1 MVKNNLHALLGRSA
15 LIIGLLAFVLVSLSS
30 SVRADAAWQQHQP
43 IIRRSAPTQLP
54 PSVQDAP
61 HYAMYQKQQQQ
72 NHIFPRQ
79 AASTSDSVTT
89 ATYSEL
95 PTAATTIDGQPQA
108 TTTSDPL
115 LALMPDFAFS
125 MPAQIVVDGINIALI
140 SVLVIHLLFTV
151 QYHFPLS
158 RRNFYL
164 QMSSSLMLL
173 ISLSVTLHII
183 LDLLQT
189 ESQRYPFMFP
199 YIGIQLPP
207 GDESWTKVQ
216 EVFFLLMR
224 AITTALIHITHIQFL
239 TLLFPSA
246 LEARLILWMLG
257 PLAIIN
263 SGMEF
268 TGLADDSD
276 AKTNDLG
283 DAIRNICNST
293 LTLLYT
299 TALII
304 WGLLVNRS
312 RAWRA
317 GGGTAAFGGGSVG
330 LALINTAISFTEIK
344 YDRLWWLPNVCW
356 TLTIWQSWLGFW
368 WWVSSGMGIGEVED
382 RQERLE
388 RKRKREERKRRKLEK
403 QKQKLAMLEAADAN
417 NVEAHSSQHDSSSI
431 PGLNRLRR
439 IKDRLIGDSTGASI
453 LTRRNRRQNVAAIES
468 DATSRPARTK
478 SGSGTDEI
486 ELDQICVAARS
497 ETEHTQQRDGSPD
510 SIPLTGIAVHS
521 GTPEGE
527 HAADGEMDINAA
539 NEDGRTTAGTG
550 SGSSDTNPTSSSA
563 PGWIATAA
571 QRFMDHQPNFIKARF
586 RRLRLAHMAAARR
599 AAHEQTVLREQVL
612 SSSRIAGP
620 GLRHMVFERS
630 GSSRTD
636 IDTNIDVNA
645 MPELSSTLGRSAS
658 LGTKPT
664 QDTKTISTTSSLRNV
679 EEPRSQSTDG
689 AIGSSQC
696 RGSINPRS
704 TSSLSTGRQDRINE
718 DEDDGS
724 DSTSLRGSSE
734 SHNSLSGRRAANAG
748 SKSPTVS
755 QRNASTRAPAG
766 PSGTATASGAAMDR
780 PASLRTRGS
789 VSGSMRSARQHDNTP
804 ADTRDDEWED
814 VDVPSTA
821 AARRGAAADSAATRN
836 SYARPPITQRS
847 TSRTRRDDD
856 SDDDDAEDSS
866 WFWRGGLR
874 QMRLRDRTTYD

>member
-1 MVKNNLHALLGRSA
+1 MRYPLSYVGRLTVLVS
-15 LIIGLLAFVLVSLSS
+15 LLAFVLVSFSTTAQ
-30 SVRADAAWQQHQP
+30 ADANWKQP
-43 IIRRSAPTQLP
+43 QRLARRDASTPF
-54 PSVQDAP
+54 QDALQ
-61 HYAMYQKQQQQ
+61 HAMYEQQK
-72 NHIFPRQ
+72 HLFGRQ
-79 AASTSDSVTT
+79 AASTTNSAAT

-95 PTAATTIDGQPQA
+95 PTAAITIDGQPPP
-108 TTTSDPL
+108 TTSSDPL

-158 RRNFYL
+158 RKNFYL
-164 QMSSSLMLL
+164 QISSSLMLL

-183 LDLLQT
+183 LQLLED

-207 GDESWTKVQ
+207 GDDSWTKVQ

-299 TALII
+299 TALLI
-304 WGLLVNRS
+304 WGLLVNRR

-403 QKQKLAMLEAADAN
+403 QKQKLAMLEASDVN

-431 PGLNRLRR
+431 PGLSGFRR
-439 IKDRLIGDSTGASI
+439 IKDRLVGEPTGTNT
-453 LTRRNRRQNVAAIES
+453 LTRRVRRQNTAGNES
-468 DATSRPARTK
+468 DGMGGPARTN

-486 ELDQICVAARS
+486 ELDQIRVSSRDERDRS
-497 ETEHTQQRDGSPD
+497 EERHGSADGAA
-510 SIPLTGIAVHS
+510 LTGIAVH
-521 GTPEGE
+521 GADHDDDDAE
-527 HAADGEMDINAA
+527 HAVDGEADVNAA

-550 SGSSDTNPTSSSA
+550 SGSSDTNPTASSA
-563 PGWIATAA
+563 PGWISTAA

-612 SSSRIAGP
+612 NSSRVSGP
-620 GLRHMVFERS
+620 GLRHMMFDRP
-630 GSSRTD
+630 GSSRTGMD
-636 IDTNIDVNA
+636 SNTDMNA

-664 QDTKTISTTSSLRNV
+664 QDTKTISTASSLRAAR
-679 EEPRSQSTDG
+679 EPRSQSTDG
-689 AIGSSQC
+689 AAGLQQR
-696 RGSINPRS
+696 RGSTNPRNS
-704 TSSLSTGRQDRINE
+704 VSLATRRDSRINE
-718 DEDDGS
+718 DDAGDDNDADD
-724 DSTSLRGSSE
+724 DSLSLRGSSE
-734 SHNSLSGRRAANAG
+734 SNKSTRRTPRRTDAR
-748 SKSPTVS
+748 SVSPTS
-755 QRNASTRAPAG
+755 SPRTASNRAQNTSSTLAAVNH
-766 PSGTATASGAAMDR
+766 TATRSTSQPRGSASGG
-780 PASLRTRGS
+780 TRGP
-789 VSGSMRSARQHDNTP
+789 RQQDSA
-804 ADTRDDEWED
+804 RDDEWED
-814 VDVPSTA
+814 VDPP
-821 AARRGAAADSAATRN
+821 AAT
-836 SYARPPITQRS
+836 SRS
-847 TSRTRRDDD
+847 AGATADTAVSRSRSRRDDG
-856 SDDDDAEDSS
+856 SDDEDAEDSS

>member
-1 MVKNNLHALLGRSA
+1 MKALRLAAGYTALLISIAACLLLVLGTDVYTRASLPQHDQQLQQRSQTLAPRAA
-15 LIIGLLAFVLVSLSS
+15 LT
-30 SVRADAAWQQHQP
+30 
-43 IIRRSAPTQLP
+43 PTPLP
-54 PSVQDAP
+54 FKDAP
-61 HYAMYQKQQQQ
+61 PPQHGR
-72 NHIFPRQ
+72 HWFDRQ
-79 AASTSDSVTT
+79 AASNSSSNST

-95 PTAATTIDGQPQA
+95 PTAAITIDGQPPP
-108 TTTSDPL
+108 TTSSDPL

-140 SVLVIHLLFTV
+140 SVLLIHLLFTV

-158 RRNFYL
+158 RKNFYL
-164 QMSSSLMLL
+164 QISSSLMLL

-183 LDLLQT
+183 LKQLED

-207 GDESWTKVQ
+207 GDDSWTKLQ
-216 EVFFLLMR
+216 EVFFLVMR

-299 TALII
+299 TALLI
-304 WGLLVNRS
+304 WGLLVNRR

-403 QKQKLAMLEAADAN
+403 QKQKLAMLEAAEVQNA
-417 NVEAHSSQHDSSSI
+417 EAHSSQHDSSSI
-431 PGLNRLRR
+431 PGLSGFLR
-439 IKDRLIGDSTGASI
+439 IKDRLVGEPHGSGT
-453 LTRRNRRQNVAAIES
+453 LTRRARRQTGAGNES
-468 DATSRPARTK
+468 DGISAPARTA
-478 SGSGTDEI
+478 GGAAIDDI
-486 ELDQICVAARS
+486 ELDHIRVTPHDQHSA
-497 ETEHTQQRDGSPD
+497 EPQRDDSPHG
-510 SIPLTGIAVHS
+510 PALTGVAVHRAGES
-521 GTPEGE
+521 GE
-527 HAADGEMDINAA
+527 HDADLAAEHSGADAEA
-539 NEDGRTTAGTG
+539 NNDDGRTTAGTG
-550 SGSSDTNPTSSSA
+550 SGSSDTNPTASSA
-563 PGWIATAA
+563 PGWMSTAA
-571 QRFMDHQPNFIKARF
+571 QRFMDRQPNFIKARF

-599 AAHEQTVLREQVL
+599 AAHQQSALREQVL
-612 SSSRIAGP
+612 NSSRVSGP
-620 GLRHMVFERS
+620 GLRHMMFDRPDS
-630 GSSRTD
+630 MRTGMESTQD
-636 IDTNIDVNA
+636 MNA

-664 QDTKTISTTSSLRNV
+664 QDTKTISTASSFRAAR
-679 EEPRSQSTDG
+679 EARSQSTD
-689 AIGSSQC
+689 SRELSQQR
-696 RGSINPRS
+696 RGSTHTQNS
-704 TSSLSTGRQDRINE
+704 TALASRRNDRIVE
-718 DEDDGS
+718 DEDDDNDDDDDDDDDDHNDPDLAVRPGPSVQRDSRRYDARAESPASNRAAISSKSSFTAAAAGPNDSAAASPS
-724 DSTSLRGSSE
+724 DSAARSSGLRPRG
-734 SHNSLSGRRAANAG
+734 SLSGVPAG
-748 SKSPTVS
+748 T
-755 QRNASTRAPAG
+755 RDEDWEDFEASTPAIRSSTALSTSAPA
-766 PSGTATASGAAMDR
+766 
-780 PASLRTRGS
+780 
-789 VSGSMRSARQHDNTP
+789 
-804 ADTRDDEWED
+804 
-814 VDVPSTA
+814 
-821 AARRGAAADSAATRN
+821 
-836 SYARPPITQRS
+836 RS
-847 TSRTRRDDD
+847 TSRSRRNDG
-856 SDDDDAEDSS
+856 SDDEDAENSS
-866 WFWRGGLR
+866 WYWRGGLR

>member
-1 MVKNNLHALLGRSA
+1 MRFSTTVVGYVALLISFTT
-15 LIIGLLAFVLVSLSS
+15 LMMLSIS
-30 SVRADAAWQQHQP
+30 TTVEAVPSKQRQPPPRRAP
-43 IIRRSAPTQLP
+43 APTPYAPAAQEAVQRDWYQQQKYLFQR
-54 PSVQDAP
+54 QDAS
-61 HYAMYQKQQQQ
+61 
-72 NHIFPRQ
+72 
-79 AASTSDSVTT
+79 STNSSAT
-89 ATYSEL
+89 ATSTEL
-95 PTAATTIDGQPQA
+95 PTAAIPIDGQPQP

-140 SVLVIHLLFTV
+140 SVLIIHLLFTV
-151 QYHFPLS
+151 QYHLPLS
-158 RRNFYL
+158 RKNFYL
-164 QMSSSLMLL
+164 QISSSVMLL

-183 LDLLQT
+183 LKMLED

-207 GDESWTKVQ
+207 PDDAWTELQ
-216 EVFFLLMR
+216 QVFFLFMR
-224 AITTALIHITHIQFL
+224 AITAALIHITHIQFL

-268 TGLADDSD
+268 TGLADDND

-299 TALII
+299 TALLI
-304 WGLLVNRS
+304 WGLLVNRR

-403 QKQKLAMLEAADAN
+403 QRHKIAMLEAADLNKA
-417 NVEAHSSQHDSSSI
+417 EAHSSQHDSSSI
-431 PGLNRLRR
+431 PGLNGFRR
-439 IKDRLIGDSTGASI
+439 IKDRFVGEPNASST
-453 LTRRNRRQNVAAIES
+453 LTRRVRRQNTTGNEGDGMGDTAHARDASPTDAIELS
-468 DATSRPARTK
+468 QIRVASR
-478 SGSGTDEI
+478 DESHN
-486 ELDQICVAARS
+486 S
-497 ETEHTQQRDGSPD
+497 EIRDGPAD
-510 SIPLTGIAVHS
+510 GTALKGVAVH
-521 GTPEGE
+521 GAGPESEAEAGQ
-527 HAADGEMDINAA
+527 AADGDPNLNGA

-550 SGSSDTNPTSSSA
+550 SGSSDTNPTASSA
-563 PGWIATAA
+563 PGWISTAA

-599 AAHEQTVLREQVL
+599 AAYEQSALREQVL
-612 SSSRIAGP
+612 NSSRVSGP
-620 GLRHMVFERS
+620 GLRHMMFDRP

-636 IDTNIDVNA
+636 MESTADLDG
-645 MPELSSTLGRSAS
+645 MPELSPTLSRTLS

-664 QDTKTISTTSSLRNV
+664 RDGMTGSTPSSLRALA
-679 EEPRSQSTDG
+679 EWGGQSTDG
-689 AIGSSQC
+689 ATIMEQRRSSTNL
-696 RGSINPRS
+696 RHSVSPSPHRLDDNADD
-704 TSSLSTGRQDRINE
+704 TDE
-718 DEDDGS
+718 EDDGDDDDVDDDTDSLS
-724 DSTSLRGSSE
+724 DRGSS
-734 SHNSLSGRRAANAG
+734 S
-748 SKSPTVS
+748 S
-755 QRNASTRAPAG
+755 QNSTRRLSQQSGG
-766 PSGTATASGAAMDR
+766 PRPSATASGSTFVNRA
-780 PASLRTRGS
+780 ASLPPHES
-789 VSGSMRSARQHDNTP
+789 VPRDSRSAHLPDEALASTQ
-804 ADTRDDEWED
+804 AATREEDWED
-814 VDVPSTA
+814 VDAQA
-821 AARRGAAADSAATRN
+821 AASRRAGGTASALTSDRPRQP
-836 SYARPPITQRS
+836 SRGDEARAG
-847 TSRTRRDDD
+847 
-856 SDDDDAEDSS
+856 DDAEEPS

>member
-1 MVKNNLHALLGRSA
+1 MKALRLAAGYMALVTSIAACLLLILATDLGVGA
-15 LIIGLLAFVLVSLSS
+15 SL
-30 SVRADAAWQQHQP
+30 P
-43 IIRRSAPTQLP
+43 
-54 PSVQDAP
+54 
-61 HYAMYQKQQQQ
+61 QQQQ
-72 NHIFPRQ
+72 QPRQPLAPRAALTPTPLALKDAPPPQYDRHWYDRQ
-79 AASTSDSVTT
+79 AASNTTSSNTT

-95 PTAATTIDGQPQA
+95 PTAAITIDGQPPP
-108 TTTSDPL
+108 TTSSDPL

-140 SVLVIHLLFTV
+140 SVLLIHLLFTV

-158 RRNFYL
+158 RKNFYL
-164 QMSSSLMLL
+164 QISSSLMLL

-183 LDLLQT
+183 LRQLQD

-207 GDESWTKVQ
+207 GDDAWTKLQ

-299 TALII
+299 TALLI
-304 WGLLVNRS
+304 WGTLVNRR

-403 QKQKLAMLEAADAN
+403 QKQKLAMLEAAEAN
-417 NVEAHSSQHDSSSI
+417 NAVAHSSQHDSSSI
-431 PGLNRLRR
+431 PRLGGFRR
-439 IKDRLIGDSTGASI
+439 FKDRLVGEPNASSTLA
-453 LTRRNRRQNVAAIES
+453 RRVRRQNAAGNDS
-468 DATSRPARTK
+468 DGIGAPART
-478 SGSGTDEI
+478 GSASTTDDI
-486 ELDQICVAARS
+486 ELHHIRVAAANDHS
-497 ETEHTQQRDGSPD
+497 SGEQQRDASPHG
-510 SIPLTGIAVHS
+510 PALTGVAVHRS
-521 GTPEGE
+521 GESGE
-527 HAADGEMDINAA
+527 HGADLDVERNGADGEA
-539 NEDGRTTAGTG
+539 NNDDGRTTAGTG
-550 SGSSDTNPTSSSA
+550 SGSSDTNPTASSA
-563 PGWIATAA
+563 PGWMSTAA

-586 RRLRLAHMAAARR
+586 RRLRLAHMAAARQ
-599 AAHEQTVLREQVL
+599 AAHQQSALREQVL
-612 SSSRIAGP
+612 NSSRVSGP
-620 GLRHMVFERS
+620 GLRHMMFDRPDS
-630 GSSRTD
+630 ARTGMESTTD
-636 IDTNIDVNA
+636 MNA

-658 LGTKPT
+658 LGTKT
-664 QDTKTISTTSSLRNV
+664 VSAASSLRN
-679 EEPRSQSTDG
+679 
-689 AIGSSQC
+689 A
-696 RGSINPRS
+696 
-704 TSSLSTGRQDRINE
+704 
-718 DEDDGS
+718 
-724 DSTSLRGSSE
+724 
-734 SHNSLSGRRAANAG
+734 
-748 SKSPTVS
+748 
-755 QRNASTRAPAG
+755 
-766 PSGTATASGAAMDR
+766 
-780 PASLRTRGS
+780 
-789 VSGSMRSARQHDNTP
+789 
-804 ADTRDDEWED
+804 
-814 VDVPSTA
+814 
-821 AARRGAAADSAATRN
+821 
-836 SYARPPITQRS
+836 
-847 TSRTRRDDD
+847 
-856 SDDDDAEDSS
+856 
-866 WFWRGGLR
+866 
-874 QMRLRDRTTYD
+874 

>member
-1 MVKNNLHALLGRSA
+1 MRYPLSHLGR
-15 LIIGLLAFVLVSLSS
+15 LTVLVGLLAFVLVSLSTIAQ
-30 SVRADAAWQQHQP
+30 ADATRQQPQRLAP
-43 IIRRSAPTQLP
+43 RDAPT
-54 PSVQDAP
+54 SVQDAP
-61 HYAMYQKQQQQ
+61 QHAIYEQQK
-72 NHIFPRQ
+72 HLFGRQ
-79 AASTSDSVTT
+79 AASTTNSAAT

-95 PTAATTIDGQPQA
+95 PTAAITIDGQPPP
-108 TTTSDPL
+108 TTSSDPL

-158 RRNFYL
+158 RKNFYL
-164 QMSSSLMLL
+164 QISSSLMLL

-183 LDLLQT
+183 LELLKD

-207 GDESWTKVQ
+207 GDDSWTKVQ

-299 TALII
+299 TALLI
-304 WGLLVNRS
+304 WGLLVNRR

-388 RKRKREERKRRKLEK
+388 RKRKREERRRRKIEK
-403 QKQKLAMLEAADAN
+403 QKQKLAMLEASDVN
-417 NVEAHSSQHDSSSI
+417 NVEANSSQHDSSSI
-431 PGLNRLRR
+431 PGLNGFRR
-439 IKDRLIGDSTGASI
+439 IKDRLVGEPTGSNT
-453 LTRRNRRQNVAAIES
+453 LTRRVRRQNTAGNES
-468 DATSRPARTK
+468 DGIGGPARTN

-486 ELDQICVAARS
+486 ELDQIRVSSRDERDRTEQRNRSADGAA
-497 ETEHTQQRDGSPD
+497 
-510 SIPLTGIAVHS
+510 LTGIAVH
-521 GTPEGE
+521 GADHDDDDAEQ
-527 HAADGEMDINAA
+527 AADGDADVNAA

-550 SGSSDTNPTSSSA
+550 SGSSDTNPTASSA
-563 PGWIATAA
+563 PGWISTAA

-612 SSSRIAGP
+612 NSSRVSGP
-620 GLRHMVFERS
+620 GLRHMMFDRP
-630 GSSRTD
+630 GSSRTGMD
-636 IDTNIDVNA
+636 SSTDMNA
-645 MPELSSTLGRSAS
+645 MPELSATLGRSAS

-664 QDTKTISTTSSLRNV
+664 QDAKTISTASSLRAAR
-679 EEPRSQSTDG
+679 EPRSQSTDG
-689 AIGSSQC
+689 AAGLQRR
-696 RGSINPRS
+696 RGSTNPRNS
-704 TSSLSTGRQDRINE
+704 GSLATRQNSCINE
-718 DEDDGS
+718 NDDDNDDDD
-724 DSTSLRGSSE
+724 DSLSLRGSSE
-734 SHNSLSGRRAANAG
+734 SNNSTQRTPRRTDARSVSPTSSPRTASNRAQNATSTSANA
-748 SKSPTVS
+748 
-755 QRNASTRAPAG
+755 NH
-766 PSGTATASGAAMDR
+766 TATRTTASQPRGS
-780 PASLRTRGS
+780 ASVATRGP
-789 VSGSMRSARQHDNTP
+789 RQQDSA
-804 ADTRDDEWED
+804 RDDEWED
-814 VDVPSTA
+814 VDPPAVASRSSGPIADTA
-821 AARRGAAADSAATRN
+821 VS
-836 SYARPPITQRS
+836 RS
-847 TSRTRRDDD
+847 RSRKDDG
-856 SDDDDAEDSS
+856 SDDEDAEDSS

>member
-1 MVKNNLHALLGRSA
+1 MARLTMLVS
-15 LIIGLLAFVLVSLSS
+15 LLAFVLISLGATAQ
-30 SVRADAAWQQHQP
+30 ADASHQQREAP
-43 IIRRSAPTQLP
+43 LARRGAPTPHPRSLYDAP
-54 PSVQDAP
+54 PQGIYQQQKHLFGRQDASDTDS
-61 HYAMYQKQQQQ
+61 
-72 NHIFPRQ
+72 
-79 AASTSDSVTT
+79 AAT

-95 PTAATTIDGQPQA
+95 PTAAISIDGQPPP
-108 TTTSDPL
+108 TTSNDPL

-158 RRNFYL
+158 RKNFYL
-164 QMSSSLMLL
+164 QISSSLMLL

-183 LDLLQT
+183 LDMLEH

-207 GDESWTKVQ
+207 GDDSWTKVQ

-268 TGLADDSD
+268 TGLADDGD

-299 TALII
+299 TALLI
-304 WGLLVNRS
+304 WGLLVNRR

-403 QKQKLAMLEAADAN
+403 QKQKLAMLEAADVN

-431 PGLNRLRR
+431 PGLNGFRR
-439 IKDRLIGDSTGASI
+439 IKDRLVGEPAGAST
-453 LTRRNRRQNVAAIES
+453 LTRRVRRQNATGNDS
-468 DATSRPARTK
+468 DGIGAPARAN

-486 ELDQICVAARS
+486 ELDQIRVASRA
-497 ETEHTQQRDGSPD
+497 EADGSHERDSSPD
-510 SIPLTGIAVHS
+510 GAALTGVAVH
-521 GTPEGE
+521 GADHDGDLDAVR
-527 HAADGEMDINAA
+527 AAEAEADVNAA

-550 SGSSDTNPTSSSA
+550 SGSSDTNPTASSA
-563 PGWIATAA
+563 PGWMSTAA

-612 SSSRIAGP
+612 NSSRVSGP
-620 GLRHMVFERS
+620 GLRHMMFDRP
-630 GSSRTD
+630 GSSRTGMD
-636 IDTNIDVNA
+636 SNTDMNV

-664 QDTKTISTTSSLRNV
+664 QEAKTISTASSLRAAR
-679 EEPRSQSTDG
+679 EPRSQSTDG
-689 AIGSSQC
+689 AVLSQSR
-696 RGSINPRS
+696 RGSVNPRNS
-704 TSSLSTGRQDRINE
+704 IALANRRINEHDDDDE
-718 DEDDGS
+718 DEDDE
-724 DSTSLRGSSE
+724 DSLSLRGSSE
-734 SHNSLSGRRAANAG
+734 SHNSTRRAPRRADTR
-748 SKSPTVS
+748 SISP
-755 QRNASTRAPAG
+755 ASSPRIASSRAAATTSAAASNSAATRTAG
-766 PSGTATASGAAMDR
+766 PQ
-780 PASLRTRGS
+780 PRGS
-789 VSGSMRSARQHDNTP
+789 VSSGTHVLRQQESTP
-804 ADTRDDEWED
+804 AAATRDEDWED
-814 VDVPSTA
+814 VDTAGAASSRTDA
-821 AARRGAAADSAATRN
+821 AAGPGVSRSRR
-836 SYARPPITQRS
+836 
-847 TSRTRRDDD
+847 RRDDD
-856 SDDDDAEDSS
+856 GSDDEDAEGSS

>member
-1 MVKNNLHALLGRSA
+1 MNRLRAATASTPW
-15 LIIGLLAFVLVSLSS
+15 LVSLLACVLFIIATLVHAHISP
-30 SVRADAAWQQHQP
+30 QQQLQPRQP
-43 IIRRSAPTQLP
+43 IARPAAVTPLP
-54 PSVQDAP
+54 SSFQDAKPLPQHVP
-61 HYAMYQKQQQQ
+61 HPSQP
-72 NHIFPRQ
+72 HVFGRQ
-79 AASTSDSVTT
+79 AESSTPSPATT
-89 ATYSEL
+89 TYSEL
-95 PTAATTIDGQPQA
+95 PTAAITIDGQPPLTSA
-108 TTTSDPL
+108 SDPL

-140 SVLVIHLLFTV
+140 SVLLIHLLFTV

-158 RRNFYL
+158 RKNFYL
-164 QMSSSLMLL
+164 QISSSLMLL
-173 ISLSVTLHII
+173 ISLSVTLHIV
-183 LDLLQT
+183 LTQLES

-207 GDESWTKVQ
+207 GDDSWTKLQ

-299 TALII
+299 TALLI
-304 WGLLVNRS
+304 WGLLVNRR

-403 QKQKLAMLEAADAN
+403 QKHKLSMLEAAELN

-431 PGLNRLRR
+431 PGFSGFRRR
-439 IKDRLIGDSTGASI
+439 IKDRLVGEPNASGT
-453 LTRRNRRQNVAAIES
+453 LTRRHRRHTTSADAIEHDS
-468 DATSRPARTK
+468 ASPSTNSGSAIDATDLNQIRVATHDQREVGQTRDASPHGAPLT
-478 SGSGTDEI
+478 EI
-486 ELDQICVAARS
+486 AI
-497 ETEHTQQRDGSPD
+497 HKPRDGGD
-510 SIPLTGIAVHS
+510 QD
-521 GTPEGE
+521 
-527 HAADGEMDINAA
+527 ADAA
-539 NEDGRTTAGTG
+539 NERDADAEADADAVNIDDGRTTAGTG

-563 PGWIATAA
+563 PGWISTAA
-571 QRFMDHQPNFIKARF
+571 QRFMDNQPNFIKARF

-599 AAHEQTVLREQVL
+599 AAYQQTALREQVL
-612 SSSRIAGP
+612 NSSRTTGP
-620 GLRHMVFERS
+620 GLRHMMFDRP
-630 GSSRTD
+630 SSTRTGMNSSTD
-636 IDTNIDVNA
+636 MNA
-645 MPELSSTLGRSAS
+645 APELSSTLGRSAS

-664 QDTKTISTTSSLRNV
+664 QDTETVSTASSLGATR
-679 EEPRSQSTDG
+679 EPRSQSTDPEDLPQHR
-689 AIGSSQC
+689 SSTNT
-696 RGSINPRS
+696 RNSAALA
-704 TSSLSTGRQDRINE
+704 SLRQGRINE
-718 DEDDGS
+718 DEVDELEGEESPTLRATSQNRSPVRQTWRPTNLRSGS
-724 DSTSLRGSSE
+724 PAS
-734 SHNSLSGRRAANAG
+734 NRAASSLAQGAVVTEAG
-748 SKSPTVS
+748 TTNMTARNRVSRPELASPSVT
-755 QRNASTRAPAG
+755 AG
-766 PSGTATASGAAMDR
+766 
-780 PASLRTRGS
+780 
-789 VSGSMRSARQHDNTP
+789 
-804 ADTRDDEWED
+804 TRDDDWED
-814 VDVPSTA
+814 VETSAPVGRAETA
-821 AARRGAAADSAATRN
+821 AS
-836 SYARPPITQRS
+836 TQNPRRS
-847 TSRTRRDDD
+847 TSRNPRDHD
-856 SDDDDAEDSS
+856 SDDEDAGDPS

>member
-1 MVKNNLHALLGRSA
+1 MKRLRFAAAYTALLISIA
-15 LIIGLLAFVLVSLSS
+15 ACLLLVLGTLAHDGASS
-30 SVRADAAWQQHQP
+30 P
-43 IIRRSAPTQLP
+43 
-54 PSVQDAP
+54 
-61 HYAMYQKQQQQ
+61 QQQQ
-72 NHIFPRQ
+72 QQRRMPLAPRAALTPTPRPFKDAPPPQYNRHWYARQ
-79 AASTSDSVTT
+79 AASNTSSSNTT
-89 ATYSEL
+89 ATFSEL
-95 PTAATTIDGQPQA
+95 PTAAITIDGQPPP
-108 TTTSDPL
+108 TTSSDPL

-140 SVLVIHLLFTV
+140 SVLLIHLLFTV

-158 RRNFYL
+158 RKNFYL
-164 QMSSSLMLL
+164 QISSSLMLL

-183 LDLLQT
+183 LKRLED

-207 GDESWTKVQ
+207 GDDSWTKLE

-299 TALII
+299 TALLI
-304 WGLLVNRS
+304 WGLLVNRR

-403 QKQKLAMLEAADAN
+403 QKQKLALLEAAEVN
-417 NVEAHSSQHDSSSI
+417 NAEAHSSQHDSSSI
-431 PGLNRLRR
+431 PGLSGFRR
-439 IKDRLIGDSTGASI
+439 IKDRLVGEPHASST
-453 LTRRNRRQNVAAIES
+453 LTRRVRRQTAAGNES
-468 DATSRPARTK
+468 EGIGAPART
-478 SGSGTDEI
+478 GSGTTTDDI
-486 ELDQICVAARS
+486 ELHHIRVAAHDQHS
-497 ETEHTQQRDGSPD
+497 DEQQRDASPHG
-510 SIPLTGIAVHS
+510 PVLTGVAVHRA
-521 GTPEGE
+521 GEGGE
-527 HAADGEMDINAA
+527 HHAELAPEHSGADAEA
-539 NEDGRTTAGTG
+539 NIDDGRTTAGTG
-550 SGSSDTNPTSSSA
+550 SGSSDTNPTASSA
-563 PGWIATAA
+563 PGWMSTAA

-599 AAHEQTVLREQVL
+599 AAHQQSALREQVL
-612 SSSRIAGP
+612 NSSRVSGP
-620 GLRHMVFERS
+620 GLRHMMFDRPDS
-630 GSSRTD
+630 MRTGMESTTD
-636 IDTNIDVNA
+636 MNA

-664 QDTKTISTTSSLRNV
+664 QDTKTISTASSLRAAR
-679 EEPRSQSTDG
+679 EARSQRTDSAELSRQRPGSTHT
-689 AIGSSQC
+689 QH
-696 RGSINPRS
+696 S
-704 TSSLSTGRQDRINE
+704 TTLASRRNEPINE
-718 DEDDGS
+718 DDD
-724 DSTSLRGSSE
+724 DDDQDDNDPVAL
-734 SHNSLSGRRAANAG
+734 
-748 SKSPTVS
+748 P
-755 QRNASTRAPAG
+755 G
-766 PSGTATASGAAMDR
+766 PSVRRDLRRSDLTAES
-780 PASLRTRGS
+780 PASNRVAPT
-789 VSGSMRSARQHDNTP
+789 
-804 ADTRDDEWED
+804 
-814 VDVPSTA
+814 STA
-821 AARRGAAADSAATRN
+821 AAAANSSDVAARSSGLRPRGSSSGPAVSTREEDWQDVET
-836 SYARPPITQRS
+836 STQAGPASVQAPGRS
-847 TSRTRRDDD
+847 TSRTRRNDG
-856 SDDDDAEDSS
+856 SDDEDSS

-874 QMRLRDRTTYD
+874 QMRLRDRTTYE